1 MRSHL
6 RDHFSEVRSCV
17 DSFGEKGMRKM
28 RTSALIEIDKIPDS
42 QARLLLIL
50 AQDMPILSK
59 EEQQVSVVRTEFNE
73 RG

>member
-1 MRSHL
+1 
-6 RDHFSEVRSCV
+6 
-17 DSFGEKGMRKM
+17 MRKM

-42 QARLLLIL
+42 QARLLLIP
-50 AQDMPILSK
+50 AQAMPILSK